1 MNRVLTF
8 AGVVLVVAALAACSP
23 GIHSLGNS
31 ITLDSTGVVVHSAGH
46 PDAHVGRDGSLSI
59 DGKIV
64 AVTPDQRKLLQRYVQ
79 ETSAAI
85 DAGATV
91 GKQGIS
97 IAAHGVGAAFA
108 SIFHDG
114 PSPQEKKLD
123 AESDQIEAAA
133 SKLCGHLKALGT
145 TQAELATE
153 IPAFAPYVSSDRSEC
168 EVTHTTTYRIDGNK
182 SKSLTYTSGEGTA
195 ASAKPAPRRHAAN
208 PGSPATPD
216 ESQQP

>member
-1 MNRVLTF
+1 MNRILTL
-8 AGVVLVVAALAACSP
+8 AGVVLVVVALAACSP
-23 GIHSLGNS
+23 GIHTLGNS
-31 ITLDSTGVVVHSAGH
+31 ISIDSTGVVVHVPGH

-64 AVTPDQRKLLQRYVQ
+64 AVTRDQQKLLQRYVQ
-79 ETSAAI
+79 ETSAAVE
-85 DAGATV
+85 AGAKV

-97 IAAHGVGAAFA
+97 IAAHGIGAAFA

-133 SKLCGHLKALGT
+133 SKLCGHLKALGA

-153 IPAFAPYVSSDRSEC
+153 IPAFAPYASGDRPEC
-168 EVTHTTTYRIDGNK
+168 KITHTTTYRIGGDK
-182 SKSLTYTSGEGTA
+182 STSVAYTSGDRTA
-195 ASAKPAPRRHAAN
+195 ASGKPAPSRHATS
-208 PGSPATPD
+208 PGSPATSD
-216 ESQQP
+216 KSQQP

>member
-1 MNRVLTF
+1 MNRILTF
-8 AGVVLVVAALAACSP
+8 AGVVLVVVALAACSP
-23 GIHSLGNS
+23 GIHTLGNS
-31 ITLDSTGVVVHSAGH
+31 VTMDSTGVVVHVAGH

-59 DGKIV
+59 DGKII

-79 ETSAAI
+79 ETSAAVE
-85 DAGATV
+85 AGAKV

-97 IAAHGVGAAFA
+97 IAAHGIGAAFA

-133 SKLCGHLKALGT
+133 SKLCGHLKALGA

-153 IPAFAPYVSSDRSEC
+153 IPAFAPYASGDRPEC
-168 EVTHTTTYRIDGNK
+168 KITHTTTYRIDGNK
-182 SKSLTYTSGEGTA
+182 STSVTYTSGDGTA
-195 ASAKPAPRRHAAN
+195 ASGKPAPSRHAAS
-208 PGSPATPD
+208 PGSPAASD